1 MIESVR
7 ASKEELSARYGIPER
22 LAVRILALRS
32 RGLGVSGALLEEAVR
47 SPKIAEF
54 LLSADLLERAAKLD
68 KAKLR
73 RLGAEAQALSVVGGV
88 LCLEEEVQAETV
100 GDATPERLPAQ
111 VPRRSSARGL
121 DARESRQAF
130 PAEEI
135 SRLKLVILT
144 AVDASAKVEALR
156 RIALAPLGHE
166 EKGVLAL
173 RAVADP
179 SPEVRREAAEVLA
192 SMGLDGELAEALKT
206 AASGSARQKE
216 LAIRKIALLGRRIGP
231 AERSVAMAALV
242 SMLEFEKDAAVLK
255 ETLAALSAFS
265 ETIAS
270 RSETLAS
277 LARHLVRILA
287 EHFAA
292 LASQARV
299 LLDAVG
305 AMKNPETP
313 SILWKEAEGTGDRAL
328 RAFFLESFFSMELPK
343 DLERTLCR
351 IAAEDLS
358 VRPLEDL
365 ESRRVADALRLR
377 GDAALEALLETVP
390 VLKEEARALLLPVLD
405 SVASGPDIN
414 AKLRNRTAEYFLQAL
429 REGSRALRTGII
441 EARLCSHPGLDPAL
455 KRKLAADFI
464 LNLHSFRAERIHNL
478 TAGAIRRIG
487 RAAEE
492 PLVQAVKKS
501 PHQVERDEAARLL
514 AELAEEEREDR
525 DIVVRIVEFLRSP
538 EAGERIPVGLVVRCA
553 GRAAHGPLA
562 PEALV
567 AELLADFGARVGKV
581 PYSFDLVAAL
591 GWLASA
597 PACDAGRASET
608 ALKFMDLLDSPM
620 PDVEVNE
627 THGDE
632 GTHLFVGAQ
641 TTVYTDL
648 IPELLAGLRRI
659 SEAGRVA
666 PGVRRRL
673 AERLRERYAAVT
685 EYREI
690 WAPGNVVQLGEVLVA
705 FASAPGT
712 GSEERKLLVNALRTN
727 LRNLGTVQILAEV
740 FARADEDEPAY
751 VESLEAFIS
760 EILAFLDRR
769 EYQEREDQRILV
781 EALGRVAGNRRL
793 AANRA
798 EGERR
803 RERIVEML
811 LENANWI
818 RQARPILRSLGESPN
833 LPKALRKRAQE
844 GGA

>member
-7 ASKEELSARYGIPER
+7 ASKEELITRYGIPER

-32 RGLGVSGALLEEAVR
+32 RGLGVSGALIEEAVR
-47 SPKIAEF
+47 SPKTAEF
-54 LLSADLLERAAKLD
+54 LLSPGLLDRAAKLD
-68 KAKLR
+68 KTRLR
-73 RLGAEAQALSVVGGV
+73 RLGAVAKALSVVNGV
-88 LCLEEEVQAETV
+88 LCLDEEVQAESV
-100 GDATPERLPAQ
+100 GDGPPARLPAQ
-111 VPRRSSARGL
+111 VPRRLPTGAL

-156 RIALAPLGHE
+156 RIALAPLSHE

-179 SPEVRREAAEVLA
+179 APEVRREAAEVLA
-192 SMGLDGELAEALKT
+192 SMGLDAELAEGLKT

-216 LAIRKIALLGRRIGP
+216 IALRKIALLGRRIGP

-242 SMLEFEKDAAVLK
+242 STLEFEKDSAVLK
-255 ETLAALSAFS
+255 ETLAALSAFA
-265 ETIAS
+265 EPVAS
-270 RSETLAS
+270 RAELLAA

-287 EHFAA
+287 EDFAA

-299 LLDAVG
+299 LLDGIGAV
-305 AMKNPETP
+305 KNPEAP
-313 SILWKEAEGTGDRAL
+313 SILWKEAEGTGDRVL
-328 RAFFLESFFSMELPK
+328 RAFFLEALFSMELPK

-351 IAAEDLS
+351 IAAQDLS
-358 VRPLEDL
+358 ARPLEDL

-390 VLKEEARALLLPVLD
+390 ALKEEARVLLLPVLD
-405 SVASGPDIN
+405 SVASGPDVN

-441 EARLCSHPGLDPAL
+441 EARLCSHPDLDPAL

-464 LNLHSFRAERIHNL
+464 LNLHAFRAERIHTL

-487 RAAEE
+487 RAAEGA
-492 PLVQAVKKS
+492 LVQAVKKS

-525 DIVVRIVEFLRSP
+525 DTVVRIAEFLRSR
-538 EAGERIPVGLVVRCA
+538 EAGERIPVGLVIRCA

-562 PEALV
+562 PASLV
-567 AELLADFGARVGKV
+567 AEMLSDFGARVGKV

-597 PACDAGRASET
+597 PACDPGRASET

-627 THGDE
+627 TRGKE
-632 GTHLFVGAQ
+632 GTQLFVGAQ

-690 WAPGNVVQLGEVLVA
+690 WAPGNVVQLGEVLGA
-705 FASAPGT
+705 FASAPGA
-712 GSEERKLLVNALRTN
+712 GPEERKLLVNALRGN
-727 LRNLGTVQILAEV
+727 LRNLGTVQILSEV
-740 FARADEDEPAY
+740 FARADEDEASY
-751 VESLEAFIS
+751 VESLEGFVG
-760 EILAFLDRR
+760 EVLAFLERR
-769 EYQEREDQRILV
+769 EYQEREDQRILI
-781 EALGRVAGNRRL
+781 ESLGRVAGNRRL

-798 EGERR
+798 ESERR
-803 RERIVEML
+803 RERIVELL
-811 LENANWI
+811 LEHANWI
-818 RQARPILRSLGESPN
+818 RQARPILRSLGDSAN